1 MVINTDTTQYKNLL
15 SILPHKKIG
24 KPGLDDRHGI
34 YGIYQR
40 YHVKGKVK
48 SRKLKF
54 YSPYNPQSL
63 AQQEQ
68 RARYKA
74 GFEAWRLLTIE
85 QKSVFNIRAKK
96 YKISGYNLFMKE
108 NIHG

>member
-1 MVINTDTTQYKNLL
+1 MVTNTDTTKYKNLL

-24 KPGLDDRHGI
+24 KAGLEDRHDV

-48 SRKLKF
+48 SRKLNF
-54 YSPYNPQSL
+54 YEYVITRTE
-63 AQQEQ
+63 AQQAQ

-74 GFEAWRLLTIE
+74 GFEAWRLLTNE
-85 QKSVFNIRAKK
+85 QKQVYNKRAVN